1 MPPIVDFFDRRPAG
15 IRTITIRKL
24 WEKNYLDGI
33 PHGVLGG
40 SDDRNTQGVYLV
52 ASEAGKAILEKIK
65 AETGIYYD
73 IDTFQLVRSKA
84 SFEEGICKTRRI
96 RGLLSQIKNYGE
108 K

>member
-1 MPPIVDFFDRRPAG
+1 
-15 IRTITIRKL
+15 
-24 WEKNYLDGI
+24 
-33 PHGVLGG
+33 
-40 SDDRNTQGVYLV
+40 V